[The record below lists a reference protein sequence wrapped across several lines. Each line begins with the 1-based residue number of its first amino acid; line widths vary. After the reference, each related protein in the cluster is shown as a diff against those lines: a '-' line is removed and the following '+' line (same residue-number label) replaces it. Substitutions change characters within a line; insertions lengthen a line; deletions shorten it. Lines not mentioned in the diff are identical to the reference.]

1 MRINLK
7 PYLKIYKMFLI
18 VSLWIAPVTNA
29 QNAEQLVKDVQ
40 NRYNML
46 DNFRSDFE
54 QIVFNKDGKELIR
67 LDGEFIYTKEGKFK
81 IDFGNKLIISN
92 GEFVYNVDNDL
103 NRVVISSSGD
113 RSNSFSLD
121 KFIFEI
127 PDLCDIELIQNSP
140 DKKKLKF
147 IPRNNIGFNKA
158 EITLSK
164 KNIVNKIE
172 ITDFTNNVIVF
183 ALSNIK
189 IDEDITGVSFN
200 FNPSE
205 EAEIIDLR

>member
-1 MRINLK
+1 MK